1 MLVCHCKAVF
11 ERRVREAIAAGAR
24 DEFDIAAACGAG
36 TGCGGCVPTVA
47 RLLRE
52 MAGEQPL
59 TSTKGSNTCVD
70 RR

>member
-24 DEFDIAAACGAG
+24 NEFEVAVACGAG
-36 TGCGGCVPTVA
+36 TGCGGCVPTIT

-52 MAGEQPL
+52 TVKGQGNR
-59 TSTKGSNTCVD
+59 TKGNETYVAI
-70 RR
+70 